1 MEITFNYIRNRLR
14 DYSKKELLDFCYSY
28 LDLSKDGKRSI
39 WFIFLLMKWTY
50 LYAEEKYPIKKLTE
64 EKFVKILNAVSNF
77 NPEHISS
84 FIKEKNIDRAFYI
97 LHSQQFYL
105 QKTVYKE
112 IFAIQLK
119 LYNSITGKYDIN
131 KSFEEKTGL
140 SIFDF
145 ILISQIVWL
154 FINIEQLPNDEL
166 KFEGILEDDFLRV
179 ASEITSIK
187 KIENYL
193 QLLVLNPLNPIDKI
207 LEFKRKVNNVEL
219 QSMETTFF
227 TLFPFQIHNNQIKLV
242 HKSVFIHTINYY
254 VYDYLKSNDELF
266 PTEFG
271 RRFEKYIELGI
282 KEMEYKYKTEKQLE
296 KILKEKSNL
305 IDFQLES
312 DNIYIECKA
321 VEMQAISM
329 VNPTDEIL
337 YNSMRGS
344 ILKAYFKQL
353 LNVSKQISP
362 KNENW
367 GIIIT
372 YKELFW
378 SRFTNLYELGKEKF
392 DNSSDFMIMP
402 PENVF
407 LIDIYTWNHI
417 VQIVKDKKAT
427 LLEILQKAKL
437 NNSKDETAKALF
449 SMHLDEYNLERF
461 DLGFL
466 KDELKSLEIK

>member
-1 MEITFNYIRNRLR
+1 MDITFNYIRNRLR
-14 DYSKKELLDFCYSY
+14 EYSKKELLDFCYLY
-28 LDLSKDGKRSI
+28 LDLSKEERRSI

-64 EKFVKILNAVSNF
+64 DKYVKILNAVSNF
-77 NPEHISS
+77 NQEHISS
-84 FIKEKNIDRAFYI
+84 FIKDKNIDRAFYI

-105 QKTVYKE
+105 QKSVYKE
-112 IFAIQLK
+112 VFAIQLK
-119 LYNSITGKYDIN
+119 LYNSLTGKYDIN
-131 KSFEEKTGL
+131 KSFEEKTGF

-145 ILISQIVWL
+145 ISLTQIVWL
-154 FINIEQLPNDEL
+154 YINIEQLPERGL
-166 KFEGILEDDFLRV
+166 KFEGILENDLLEV
-179 ASEITSIK
+179 ASEITSREK
-187 KIENYL
+187 VKSFL
-193 QLLVLNPLNPIDKI
+193 QLLVLNPLNPVEKI
-207 LEFKRKVNNVEL
+207 LDFKRNINKVEL

-227 TLFPFQIHNNQIKLV
+227 TIFPFQIHNNQIKLV

-254 VYDYLKSNDELF
+254 VYDYLKSNDEFF

-305 IDFQLES
+305 IDFQLEN
-312 DNIYIECKA
+312 DNIYLECKA
-321 VEMQAISM
+321 VEIQAISM
-329 VNPTDEIL
+329 VNPTEEIL
-337 YNSMRGS
+337 YNSMKGS

-362 KNENW
+362 NEENW
-367 GIIIT
+367 GIILT

-378 SRFTNLYELGKEKF
+378 SRFTNLYELGKDKF

-407 LIDIYTWNHI
+407 LIDIYTWDRI

-437 NNSKDETAKALF
+437 NNSNDETAKALF

-461 DLGFL
+461 DLSFL
-466 KDELKSLEIK
+466 KDELKSLEFK